1 MNEFFTLKNG
11 EKLIIRETQ
20 AKDYEAVMLF
30 LDRLS
35 KETVFTNQ
43 YPGQPYQD
51 KENSIR
57 IYELPTNLFL
67 SAFAENGEIVGQI
80 SIAIN
85 KPGHPWTGRNASFGI
100 SILKAYY
107 GLGLGTY
114 LMQKIEEWAR
124 KQNLHRIEGLVRSTN
139 KRGINLY
146 LKQGFEIDGLFH
158 EVAFINGEWH
168 NEYHISKI
176 LK

>member
-51 KENSIR
+51 KEKSIR

-80 SIAIN
+80 SIMIN
-85 KPGHPWTGRNASFGI
+85 
-100 SILKAYY
+100 
-107 GLGLGTY
+107 
-114 LMQKIEEWAR
+114 
-124 KQNLHRIEGLVRSTN
+124 
-139 KRGINLY
+139 
-146 LKQGFEIDGLFH
+146 
-158 EVAFINGEWH
+158 
-168 NEYHISKI
+168 
-176 LK
+176 